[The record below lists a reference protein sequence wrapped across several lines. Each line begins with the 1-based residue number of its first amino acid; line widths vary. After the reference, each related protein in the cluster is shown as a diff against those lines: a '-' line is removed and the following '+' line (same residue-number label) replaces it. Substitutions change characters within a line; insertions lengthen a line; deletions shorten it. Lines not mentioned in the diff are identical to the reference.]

1 MEVTTYLQRSLL
13 FLDLLCLV
21 RLICESGGTS
31 HLPVISF
38 RLLALISISA
48 VAKDF
53 LKHDFEYLW
62 EKGFL
67 CYRKGKYVH
76 GFYFLL
82 KFLCFFLNPQICK
95 VDCLLVSKN
104 LGYIY
109 ITVKRL
115 VVFSCL
121 FSLLQDYKLNEKGA
135 LLI

>member
-21 RLICESGGTS
+21 WLICESGGTS

-53 LKHDFEYLW
+53 LKPDFEYLW
-62 EKGFL
+62 EKGVV

-76 GFYFLL
+76 GFYFYLNFCL
-82 KFLCFFLNPQICK
+82 VFFYPQICK

-104 LGYIY
+104 LGY
-109 ITVKRL
+109 VCNLNCKRAG
-115 VVFSCL
+115 
-121 FSLLQDYKLNEKGA
+121 SLQLPFLPSAG
-135 LLI
+135 L